1 MDRQQ
6 MERCLERV
14 AAYRAER
21 VNDFAA
27 PWDINLVCGRLVHWS
42 VFSPLVVG

>member
-1 MDRQQ
+1 MTEATTPLTRAEVWHD
-6 MERCLERV
+6 
-14 AAYRAER
+14 RAER